1 MTISRRLA
9 RPLLASSFIVGG
21 ALAVSKPQLFADDV
35 RPLKKKV
42 AAQVQEADTDV
53 PVPDDATQDVR
64 IWGAVHIVG
73 GLALAT
79 DRAPRLSAAVLAAT
93 MVPTI
98 AGTHRFWEKSGSERA
113 RDGVHFAKDT
123 SILGG
128 LLIAALDKE
137 GKPSLGYRAGKAAKT
152 ARREAKHAAAHA
164 GQEVRAQKNKLS

>member
-98 AGTHRFWEKSGSERA
+98 AGTHRFWEKSGSERV

>member
-9 RPLLASSFIVGG
+9 RPLLATSFIVGG
-21 ALAVSKPQLFADDV
+21 SLAISKPQIFSGDV

-42 AAQVQEADTDV
+42 AAQVQEADVDV

-64 IWGAVHIVG
+64 IWGAVHVVG
-73 GLALAT
+73 GLMLAT
-79 DRAPRLSAAVLAAT
+79 DRAPRLASTVLAAS

-98 AGTHRFWEKSGSERA
+98 AGTHRFWEKDGEERV
-113 RDGVHFAKDT
+113 RDAVHFAKDT

-137 GKPSLGYRAGKAAKT
+137 GRPSMSYRAGKAVKD
-152 ARREAKHAAAHA
+152 ARREAKHLGVHA